1 MTTIGGGKKQK
12 GKKQRK
18 LVEYEESFN
27 LDLVII
33 KKFALLNIAAPVV
46 NDDLDNRL
54 ELVREKKQWFEDNG
68 GEKLQEQIEELKKM
82 AEEEEKEYEQE
93 VTHAAGAKE
102 SSPRHGGRGNRG
114 NRGGYRGGQRG
125 ASSRG
130 RGRGGFGGYQIR
142 NEFEGDD
149 DDDLIYSA
157 PTNKPQR
164 NKQKKEDLRMDSENY
179 PALGD

>member
-54 ELVREKKQWFEDNG
+54 ELVQEKKQWFEDNG

-82 AEEEEKEYEQE
+82 AEEEEKEYE
-93 VTHAAGAKE
+93 
-102 SSPRHGGRGNRG
+102 
-114 NRGGYRGGQRG
+114 
-125 ASSRG
+125 
-130 RGRGGFGGYQIR
+130 
-142 NEFEGDD
+142 
-149 DDDLIYSA
+149 
-157 PTNKPQR
+157 
-164 NKQKKEDLRMDSENY
+164 
-179 PALGD
+179 

>member
-82 AEEEEKEYEQE
+82 AEEEEKEYE
-93 VTHAAGAKE
+93 
-102 SSPRHGGRGNRG
+102 
-114 NRGGYRGGQRG
+114 
-125 ASSRG
+125 
-130 RGRGGFGGYQIR
+130 
-142 NEFEGDD
+142 
-149 DDDLIYSA
+149 
-157 PTNKPQR
+157 
-164 NKQKKEDLRMDSENY
+164 
-179 PALGD
+179 